1 MSGMPRRRFWSSATV
16 RAEPEGHH
24 VDLDARPLNTPAGA
38 PVVLPTAALA
48 QAIADEWNALEGEI
62 DPDRLPLTRFANSAI
77 DRVLPA
83 RDAVI
88 EAVAAYG
95 ASDLLCYRAEAPAEL
110 RARQAAAWD
119 PWLTWCARDLGA
131 PLIAVFGLMPHPQPD
146 ASLAALRASVAAMDA
161 FELAALHELVALSG
175 SLVLALAVARG
186 ALPAE
191 RAWQLSRLDET
202 WQAEHW
208 GLDAEAEAA
217 ATKKQADFRIAAM
230 MLQNLSGIRNL

>member
-1 MSGMPRRRFWSSATV
+1 
-16 RAEPEGHH
+16 
-24 VDLDARPLNTPAGA
+24 
-38 PVVLPTAALA
+38 
-48 QAIADEWNALEGEI
+48 
-62 DPDRLPLTRFANSAI
+62 
-77 DRVLPA
+77 
-83 RDAVI
+83 
-88 EAVAAYG
+88 
-95 ASDLLCYRAEAPAEL
+95 
-110 RARQAAAWD
+110 
-119 PWLTWCARDLGA
+119 
-131 PLIAVFGLMPHPQPD
+131 MPHPQPD

-217 ATKKQADFRIAAM
+217 ATKKQADFNIAAM